1 VHQELLRQGVV
12 VSLSSVQRT
21 LERCKLTRKRS
32 PWKRPHDYTE
42 RPVAEAPGSL
52 VQIDTIHL
60 MGKSGKIYVY
70 TLVDLYSRVAY
81 AWMTPRIGVKKSL
94 VFVRRAQ
101 RALPFEIQMIQ
112 TDHGPEFSIG
122 FTHGVESLEM
132 RHRHSRVRRSND
144 NAHVERFNRSVQEEC
159 LDFVPHQLERYRK
172 ALRQYLPYYNE
183 ERLHMGIGFKTPLQM
198 VK

>member
-1 VHQELLRQGVV
+1 
-12 VSLSSVQRT
+12 
-21 LERCKLTRKRS
+21 
-32 PWKRPHDYTE
+32 
-42 RPVAEAPGSL
+42 
-52 VQIDTIHL
+52 

-112 TDHGPEFSIG
+112 TDHGSEFSIG

-159 LDFVPHQLERYRK
+159 LDFVPHRLERYRK
-172 ALRQYLPYYNE
+172 ALREYLPYYNE
-183 ERLHMGIGFKTPLQM
+183 ERLHMGIEFKTPLQM
-198 VK
+198 VLG